1 MTTIALSR
9 GLSREGVRLV
19 ANESLKRYAAGKG
32 VYLWQI
38 AREIGIMDSS
48 LSRKLRVELPEDQQ
62 KELRAVIDRLSLE
75 VS

>member
-1 MTTIALSR
+1 M
-9 GLSREGVRLV
+9 
-19 ANESLKRYAAGKG
+19 ANEALKRYAAGKG

-38 AREIGIMDSS
+38 AREMGIMDSS

-75 VS
+75 VT